1 MNHAPRSFI
10 GAHGYKVIVCAR
22 GAAAFEAAQVANGVG
37 QAPKQGTRIKPRQV
51 KALPNIE
58 LAVPT
63 LAEMAANF
71 SAALAAQIAAGMPIV
86 TAATFQ
92 ERWARCEACR
102 DDQGQPIF
110 DPAGWGGRGK
120 CRLCGCCARIKL
132 AWATAV
138 CKRGYW

>member
-1 MNHAPRSFI
+1 MKPRSFV
-10 GAHGYKVIVCAR
+10 GAHGYKVIVFAR
-22 GAAAFEAAQVANGVG
+22 GAAAFEAARVANGVG
-37 QAPKQGTRIKPRQV
+37 KKRAVGQVSDPARQV
-51 KALPNIE
+51 QAVPNIE

-71 SAALAAQIAAGMPIV
+71 STALAAQIAAGMPIV
-86 TAATFQ
+86 TAAVFQ
-92 ERWARCEACR
+92 ARWAKCEVCR
-102 DDQGQPIF
+102 DDKGQRIF

-138 CKRGYW
+138 CRRGYW